1 MGAPD
6 PGVARPRGEREDAE
20 REGVERFA
28 MLDGLVEAVNRVRD
42 PRDER
47 RLIYAKGEN
56 YRHIR
61 HAQVLARWP
70 VLPEPWARRIERARV
85 AAVDRT
91 PGPASFGR

>member
-1 MGAPD
+1 MATAE
-6 PGVARPRGEREDAE
+6 PGKAHE

-28 MLDGLVEAVNRVRD
+28 MLDGLVDAVNRVND

-47 RLIYAKGEN
+47 RLIFAKGEN

-70 VLPEPWARRIERARV
+70 VLPEPWARRIEHARV
-85 AAVDRT
+85 SNVDRT
-91 PGPASFGR
+91 PGAATFGR

>member
-1 MGAPD
+1 METVDADRTPD
-6 PGVARPRGEREDAE
+6 TRQEQEQD
-20 REGVERFA
+20 VERFA
-28 MLDGLVEAVNRVRD
+28 GLDGLVDAVKNIHD

-47 RLIYAKGEN
+47 RMIFAKGEN

-70 VLPEPWARRIERARV
+70 VLPEPWARHIEHARV
-85 AAVDRT
+85 SAVDRT

>member
-1 MGAPD
+1 MGTVDADRD
-6 PGVARPRGEREDAE
+6 PSADEERE
-20 REGVERFA
+20 VERFA
-28 MLDGLVEAVNRVRD
+28 MLDGLVDAVRSIQD

-47 RLIYAKGEN
+47 RLIFAKGEN

-70 VLPEPWARRIERARV
+70 VLPEPWARRIEHARV
-85 AAVDRT
+85 SAVDRT